1 MSPRVTAIQNYR
13 EISHGWIFC
22 FLSCKTRSWTQVSI
36 VCSHFSILYLCRN
49 WDSRIELRN
58 WDSQWT
64 VINWLLNRTVC
75 VTALLKDWLTDCLID
90 WMNWMLTILLADR
103 LTGLFKGRFI
113 IYVEEAMVP
122 ITIIF
127 LGSGQD
133 FFLKFSPFV
142 FINCQ
147 QHSQRKKTLK
157 FYNTTTGFPMKR
169 GLKNQWRNSTLM
181 NQIWLELLIGWSK
194 FPFCRTNQ
202 MHYPDLG
209 SASAGHAVREIS
221 FNQSEAPARSG

>member
-1 MSPRVTAIQNYR
+1 MSPRVTAVQNYW

-22 FLSCKTRSWTQVSI
+22 FLSCKTRSWTRVSI
-36 VCSHFSILYLCRN
+36 VCSHFSILYLRRN
-49 WDSRIELRN
+49 WESRIELRN

-122 ITIIF
+122 ITIIWNF
-127 LGSGQD
+127 TTPPLA
-133 FFLKFSPFV
+133 
-142 FINCQ
+142 
-147 QHSQRKKTLK
+147 SQWKEV
-157 FYNTTTGFPMKR
+157 
-169 GLKNQWRNSTLM
+169 WRTS
-181 NQIWLELLIGWSK
+181 E
-194 FPFCRTNQ
+194 
-202 MHYPDLG
+202 
-209 SASAGHAVREIS
+209 EI
-221 FNQSEAPARSG
+221 PHWWPRSG